1 MKLVRLTCSR
11 CRVAHDYDR
20 RVLLTKRGKC
30 PCGTPI
36 GESVERYVSQELA
49 EMRGVSD
56 DFIKR
61 AQEMARAVAELIEAD
76 EKPEAVRIWN

>member
-1 MKLVRLTCSR
+1 
-11 CRVAHDYDR
+11 
-20 RVLLTKRGKC
+20 
-30 PCGTPI
+30 
-36 GESVERYVSQELA
+36 
-49 EMRGVSD
+49 MRGVSD